1 MTPMRQQYDN
11 AARAI
16 AQEGRLSPD
25 VSAAA
30 LFAYVDSVPGHRT
43 ALMTVLAAQQRAA
56 NGGGRPI
63 DPTPETRRI
72 ECETLMLGALTVLER
87 HMTDHEHWERL
98 TPQADSITDLGRMIA
113 TAKEAFADNL
123 AELPALLAAHRA
135 LRSWHPSDGPQGDAA

>member
-1 MTPMRQQYDN
+1 MTTMQQQYDN

-30 LFAYVDSVPGHRT
+30 LFAYVDSVPGYRT

-72 ECETLMLGALTVLER
+72 GTEMQMLSALTVLER

-98 TPQADSITDLGRMIA
+98 TPQADSITDLGPMIA
-113 TAKEAFADNL
+113 TAKDAFVDNL
-123 AELPALLAAHRA
+123 AEVPALLAAHRA
-135 LRSWHPSDGPQGDAA
+135 LRPRHPSDGPEGDVA